1 MITTAAVRLWGTT
14 IGAVTIEDDER
25 YARFEYD
32 HDFLKSKIELSPIN
46 MPLSERVYS
55 FPALSTDSFYGLPG
69 LLADSLPDSYGQTL
83 INAWLASRGR
93 AANSMNCVE
102 RLCYTGTRGMGALE
116 FIPAVE
122 RVSGYEDTI
131 HMESL
136 VELAS
141 EVMRNR
147 DHLAGYFR
155 PDNEAVNQKALS
167 QILQIGTSAGGAR
180 AKAVIAWNK
189 KTQEVRSGQIDAGKG
204 FDYYLLKFD
213 GIGENRD
220 KEDRDGNDYTRIEYA
235 YYLMA
240 QKAGIIMND
249 CFLWNE
255 NGRHHFLT
263 KRFDRT
269 EEGRK
274 IHMQTLSGM
283 GHFDFRMDG
292 AYSYEQAFQ
301 ILNRIAENKQDTI
314 QLYTRMLFNVLAV
327 NHDDHV
333 KNISFLMDRNG
344 KWSLSPAYDVTYA
357 FNPAGRWT
365 RMHQMSINGKRES
378 FVLKDFWT
386 CAQNASL
393 RKNEAEAAFENVMAA
408 LKAWPACAEKAGL
421 IQKRMKEIQDNMQ
434 MVKTWS

>member
-14 IGAVTIEDDER
+14 IGAVTIQDEER

-32 HDFLKSKIELSPIN
+32 HDFLKSRIELSPIN

-69 LLADSLPDSYGQTL
+69 LLADSLPDSYGQAL

-93 AANSMNCVE
+93 AADSMNCVE

-116 FIPAVE
+116 FIPAME
-122 RVSGYEDTI
+122 GVSSYEDTI

-141 EVMRNR
+141 AVMRNR

-155 PDNEAVNQKALS
+155 PDNEAVDQKALS
-167 QILQIGTSAGGAR
+167 QIQQIGTSAGGAR

-204 FDYYLLKFD
+204 FDYYLMKFD

-301 ILNRIAENKQDTI
+301 ILNRIAGNKQDAI

-327 NHDDHV
+327 NHDDHI
-333 KNISFLMDRNG
+333 KNISFLMDRSG

-365 RMHQMSINGKRES
+365 RMHQMSINGKREN
-378 FVLKDFWT
+378 FVRKDFWT
-386 CAQNASL
+386 CAQNAGL
-393 RKNEAEAAFENVMAA
+393 KKNEAEAALENVMAA

-421 IQKRMKEIQDNMQ
+421 TQKRMKEIQDNMQ
-434 MVKTWS
+434 IAKTWS